1 MFESTKE
8 KKMNEQKGRRKE
20 DRNEKTDETRSQ
32 TMQRK
37 LRDSEVEVIR
47 KMSERIKEKRV

>member
-1 MFESTKE
+1 
-8 KKMNEQKGRRKE
+8 MNEQKGRRKE

-32 TMQRK
+32 TMQIK